1 MYLIKF
7 VVVIFVVSSLQLFC
21 LYVEG
26 SIHKINYYSC
36 LHARLIGQHLT
47 STSDFYARSSYTIST
62 VGSFTICGWKG
73 VNPVFLLR
81 IIHCIQ
87 SDYALKQLLRFHGY
101 AQVAW

>member
-62 VGSFTICGWKG
+62 VGSFTISPDPGGKIR
-73 VNPVFLLR
+73 VNEPVFVK
-81 IIHCIQ
+81 IGAFTH
-87 SDYALKQLLRFHGY
+87 A
-101 AQVAW
+101 